1 MLSPEEALS
10 SVSAMRHK
18 EQTDYKCDDYI
29 HSHVGLCHV
38 SDAGGGRVD
47 ELCRRLMAEWC
58 LKVVDRCSFARE
70 TAAIAM
76 SMLDRFLGTPQGS
89 EAMKSRNLF
98 QLASMTCLY
107 TAIKVHES
115 EALQPQTIVQ
125 LSRGIFT
132 IREIEQMELS
142 ILFAIRWRTN
152 PPTPLVFVQHFL
164 AAAATPSQ
172 GGIQQHYK
180 ELLELA
186 KLQIELTLVDYKYAI
201 ISPSSIAYACLSNA
215 FHMLEIPNPAFMT
228 VLSVLVELDDVEA
241 QVIQKDLMK
250 QAQHHHHQR
259 LQVVVTEATKATTP
273 TTPLVRQQ
281 QQQQQQQLDLPKGM
295 ALSMGGGH
303 SSPREVC
310 SVNQ

>member
-1 MLSPEEALS
+1 MLNPEEALAT
-10 SVSAMRHK
+10 VSAMRHK
-18 EQTDYKCDDYI
+18 EQTDYKCDEYI
-29 HSHVGLCHV
+29 YCRGGLSPV
-38 SDAGGGRVD
+38 VDAGGGRVD

-76 SMLDRFLGTPQGS
+76 SMLDRFLGTPQGN
-89 EAMKSRNLF
+89 EAMNSRNVF

-132 IREIEQMELS
+132 IHEIEQMELR

-152 PPTPLVFVQHFL
+152 PPTALVFVQHFL
-164 AAAATPSQ
+164 AAAATAPQ
-172 GGIQQHYK
+172 VGIQQHRRQ
-180 ELLELA
+180 LLELA

-201 ISPSSIAYACLSNA
+201 TSPSSIAYAALSNA

-228 VLSVLVELDDVEA
+228 VLSVLVELNDMEA
-241 QVIQKDLMK
+241 QIIQKDLK
-250 QAQHHHHQR
+250 RQVQHQHHER
-259 LQVVVTEATKATTP
+259 LQVVVTEATKTTTQATSM
-273 TTPLVRQQ
+273 VR
-281 QQQQQQQLDLPKGM
+281 QQQLDLPKAM
-295 ALSMGGGH
+295 ASSMGGGH

-310 SVNQ
+310 SVDQ